1 MERYSLLLQAPNPSL
16 YMHVQPTLVHSI
28 SLIGIAAPQS
38 DHTRMKRLYA
48 HAFTDTALLEQAPL
62 LTRYFDLLVSKLKQR
77 IDGSDRGRVDIMA
90 FYNFTTFD
98 IIGDLILGE
107 PFGALETGEY
117 HSYIKSFPPQ
127 NPFLQVLAANLIRN
141 IIEWVKFGG
150 VLRFINTYPALE
162 FAFAVLKT
170 IIPSLTTKQ
179 DAYLK
184 FTEDKIN
191 KRLDLKTDR
200 KDLMTNILRH
210 NDERGMT
217 REEIVATSRLMLV
230 AGSETTSTFLGG
242 ATYNLLQ
249 NPECLRRL
257 QSEVRAA
264 FRTAD
269 EITPRA
275 ISVGV
280 HQWSTYRSSANFADP
295 DTFDPERWMPDPP
308 AKYQNDI
315 KAALQPFSVGP
326 RGCIGKSLAYFEMRS
341 VLARMIW
348 HFDMQLEAES
358 QGWTE
363 QKEYAVWD
371 KPALWVTLQHRAG
384 K

>member
-1 MERYSLLLQAPNPSL
+1 MER
-16 YMHVQPTLVHSI
+16 HVQPTLVHSI

-98 IIGDLILGE
+98 IIG
-107 PFGALETGEY
+107 
-117 HSYIKSFPPQ
+117 
-127 NPFLQVLAANLIRN
+127 N
-141 IIEWVKFGG
+141 IIEWVRFGG

-170 IIPSLTTKQ
+170 IIPSLTTKH

-264 FRTAD
+264 FQTAD
-269 EITPRA
+269 EITLRA
-275 ISVGV
+275 VSTPGLLLYLDAVIQESLRCFPPLPTALHRVVGHAGAIIDGNYIPKDISVGV

-341 VLARMIW
+341 ILARMIW
-348 HFDMQLEAES
+348 HFDMQLEGES

-363 QKEYAVWD
+363 QKEYAIWD